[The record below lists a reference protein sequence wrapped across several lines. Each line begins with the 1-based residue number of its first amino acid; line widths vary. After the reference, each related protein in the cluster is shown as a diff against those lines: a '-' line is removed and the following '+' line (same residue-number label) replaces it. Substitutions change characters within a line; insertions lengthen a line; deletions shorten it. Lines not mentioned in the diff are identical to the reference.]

1 MEKSCGVVLFNET
14 KVLLLQHPDGTK
26 VGHWDFPKGHV
37 EIGESE
43 IQTAVRE
50 LGEETG
56 ITDINILPDFSHT
69 ISYSLIKKGQKIDKK
84 VIFFVA
90 LTNETN
96 VVLSHEHQAFA
107 WLDLDTALNRL
118 TYENA
123 KKTLVLSFDFY
134 QKK

>member
-1 MEKSCGVVLFNET
+1 MEKSCGVILFNET
-14 KVLLLQHPDGTK
+14 KVLLLQHPDGIK
-26 VGHWDFPKGHV
+26 AGHWDFPKGHV

-56 ITDINILPDFSHT
+56 IIDVHILPDFSHT
-69 ISYSLIKKGQKIDKK
+69 ISYSLIKKGQKINKE
-84 VIFFVA
+84 VIFFVG
-90 LTNETN
+90 LTDKTH
-96 VVLSHEHQAFA
+96 VTLSHEHQAFA
-107 WLDLDTALNRL
+107 WLDYDAALNRL

-123 KKTLVLSFDFY
+123 KKTLAFSFDFY

>member
-1 MEKSCGVVLFNET
+1 M
-14 KVLLLQHPDGTK
+14 QHPDGTK

>member
-107 WLDLDTALNRL
+107 WLDLDPALNRL

>member
-1 MEKSCGVVLFNET
+1 MEKSCGVVLFNGT

-26 VGHWDFPKGHV
+26 AGHWDFPKGHI
-37 EIGESE
+37 EIGETE

-56 ITDINILPDFSHT
+56 ITHVHMIPDFSHT
-69 ISYSLIKKGQKIDKK
+69 ISYNLTKKGHKIGKE
-84 VIFFVA
+84 VTFFIG
-90 LTNETN
+90 LTNETH

-107 WLDLDTALNRL
+107 WLNFDEAFDRL

-123 KKTLVLSFDFY
+123 KKTLAISFDFH

>member
-123 KKTLVLSFDFY
+123 KKTLVFSFDFY

>member
-1 MEKSCGVVLFNET
+1 MEKSCGVVLFNEK
-14 KVLLLQHPDGTK
+14 KVLLLQHPDGIET
-26 VGHWDFPKGHV
+26 GHWDFPKGHV

-43 IQTAVRE
+43 FQTAVRE

-56 ITDINILPDFSHT
+56 ITDVNILSDFSHT
-69 ISYSLIKKGQKIDKK
+69 ISYSLIKKDQKIGKE
-84 VIFFVA
+84 VIFFVGF
-90 LTNETN
+90 TDETK

-107 WLDLDTALNRL
+107 WLDFDAALNRL

-123 KKTLVLSFDFY
+123 KKTLTLSFNFY